1 MEMKNRN
8 PFNGPRWILI
18 TALLSLTILSACV
31 QNKGSSSDALPPKT
45 YRGELSEEQ
54 FATLSSL
61 KKLDDYPLYTMNY
74 YGEYN
79 QPVSSSNIESQV
91 TPIISEAAQLPFA
104 RPWGCSL
111 FTTLN
116 GSDDMIFGRN
126 FDYYYSPALLLFT
139 SPPAGYASVSMVDL
153 AIVGYWWSFTARS
166 IINRPVI
173 KRKALLKT
181 PLVPFDGMNEKGLVI
196 GMAAVPPGR
205 VKPDPRKQTIGQLMV
220 MRKILD
226 TCSSV
231 NEALAVFRAY
241 NIDMQHGLPL
251 HYLIA
256 DLSGDSVLV
265 EFYDGKMVI
274 TRNDK
279 PWHSATNFLIAAVGQ
294 SAVGKCKRYDR
305 INQRLNEVKGHLTM
319 QDAMDLLVDVSAR
332 KTQWSIVYGINTG
345 DIKVSMGRNYKNL
358 YGFHLNIGND

>member
-1 MEMKNRN
+1 MKNPN
-8 PFNGPRWILI
+8 HFNRPCRILI
-18 TALLSLTILSACV
+18 TVLFSLVILSACI
-31 QNKGSSSDALPPKT
+31 QNKGSSSDALTQKT

-61 KKLDDYPLYTMNY
+61 KKVDDYPLYTMHY
-74 YGEYN
+74 YGAYD
-79 QPVSSSNIESQV
+79 QPVSSSDIESQV
-91 TPIISEAAQLPFA
+91 TSISSEAARRPFA
-104 RPWGCSL
+104 RPWACSL

-116 GSDDMIFGRN
+116 GSDDMLFGRN

-139 SPPAGYASVSMVDL
+139 KPPAGYASVSMVDL
-153 AIVGYWWSFTARS
+153 AVVGFGWSFTARS

-173 KRKALLKT
+173 ERKALLKT

-196 GMAAVPPGR
+196 GMAAVPPGH
-205 VKPDPRKQTIGQLMV
+205 VKPDPKKTTIGQLMV

-231 NEALAVFRAY
+231 NEALMIFRAY

-251 HYLIA
+251 QYLIA
-256 DLSGDSVLV
+256 DLSGESVLV
-265 EFYDGKMVI
+265 EFYDGEMVTI
-274 TRNDK
+274 HNDK
-279 PWHSATNFLIAAVGQ
+279 PWHSATNFLVASVRQ

-305 INQRLNEVKGHLTM
+305 INQRLTEVKGHLTM
-319 QDAMDLLVDVSAR
+319 QNAMDLLANVSLR
-332 KTQWSIVYGINTG
+332 RTQWSIVYGMNTG

-358 YGFHLNIGND
+358 HRFHLNVRSD